1 MACELI
7 NSWTFIGLA
16 GAFLDLFIAY
26 ILLCGSSIAYL
37 ASKLLGLFGLS
48 LPCPCNGLFG
58 YPNKNICVQAILVND
73 PSLKISSVQSSAMKK
88 LPFDSIWNSCY
99 DGEDYGDERNDSQSN
114 SEKWQNGNVEMAGEA
129 SCSSWH
135 EKKEI
140 VGAKKESFGS
150 IPKRPGRPR
159 LGFRRRNRAASDG
172 GGKTFP
178 SLYDPLVGLSSSASV
193 GAKLGTTASTTS
205 ANSEDGKGS
214 SKGIGLLKQG
224 SQGFETDDD
233 PFAVAKKE
241 LAVVESKCGGDKN
254 SIRVLEQALDEEH
267 AGRTALYLELEK
279 ERIAASTAA
288 DEAMAMILRLQEEK
302 AAIEMEAK
310 QYQRMIEEKTAFDA
324 EEMNILKEILL
335 RREREKLFLE
345 KEVEAYKHMFFDKDQ
360 LDIDMF
366 DVASMQEQ
374 KSLNEE
380 PVLMSP
386 QSVGEK
392 FEITSFESPNQSF
405 DFGKECPIPRLNEG
419 AGLSSSIEKKQAYP
433 SRSDHESTT
442 PWKSDW
448 HVKSGEIT
456 SHQHSTAKAT
466 EANIVSSFNN
476 ERMVKRAEDLHGSD
490 SSIVRH
496 ILDVHVINQERG
508 NKKDNRSI
516 TVTTNLP
523 KTCDN
528 PTTGGL
534 EIEPARKRNSLE
546 RPGGLPPI
554 GPSRV
559 KSSPSI
565 SRRNSTSA
573 LDYEKFKIDNEV
585 GLLRERLRI
594 VQQGREKLNVPA
606 ERKEREQVQ
615 MQIMENLANQL
626 REIRQLSEPGKA
638 LQQASLPPPSSKVKS
653 KKRFRQGAPLGAMRS
668 I

>member
-1 MACELI
+1 MR
-7 NSWTFIGLA
+7 
-16 GAFLDLFIAY
+16 
-26 ILLCGSSIAYL
+26 
-37 ASKLLGLFGLS
+37 
-48 LPCPCNGLFG
+48 G
-58 YPNKNICVQAILVND
+58 YKFMDIQW
-73 PSLKISSVQSSAMKK
+73 PSG
-88 LPFDSIWNSCY
+88 FY

-159 LGFRRRNRAASDG
+159 LGFRRRKRAASDG

-178 SLYDPLVGLSSSASV
+178 ALYDPLVCLSSSASV
-193 GAKLGTTASTTS
+193 GAKLGTPASITS

-224 SQGFETDDD
+224 SHGFETDDD

-310 QYQRMIEEKTAFDA
+310 Q
-324 EEMNILKEILL
+324 
-335 RREREKLFLE
+335 REREKLFLE
-345 KEVEAYKHMFFDKDQ
+345 KEVEAYKQMFFDKDQ

-374 KSLNEE
+374 KTLNEE

-433 SRSDHESTT
+433 SRSDHEPTT
-442 PWKSDW
+442 PWESDW
-448 HVKSGEIT
+448 HEKSGEIS
-456 SHQHSTAKAT
+456 SHQHSIAKAT

-606 ERKEREQVQ
+606 GRKEREQVQ

-638 LQQASLPPPSSKVKS
+638 LQQASLPPPSSKVLYYTLCIIKS
-653 KKRFRQGAPLGAMRS
+653 ILHFVLRDSFF
-668 I
+668 

>member
-1 MACELI
+1 MACEVI
-7 NSWTFIGLA
+7 NSWTFNGLA

-58 YPNKNICVQAILVND
+58 YPNKNICVQAMLVND
-73 PSLKISSVQSSAMKK
+73 PSFKISSVQSSAMKK
-88 LPFDSIWNSCY
+88 LPFDSIWNSFY

-159 LGFRRRNRAASDG
+159 LGFRRRKRAASDG

-178 SLYDPLVGLSSSASV
+178 ALYDPLVCLSSSASV
-193 GAKLGTTASTTS
+193 GAKLGTPASITS

-224 SQGFETDDD
+224 SHGFETDDD

-310 QYQRMIEEKTAFDA
+310 Q
-324 EEMNILKEILL
+324 
-335 RREREKLFLE
+335 REREKLFLE
-345 KEVEAYKHMFFDKDQ
+345 KEVEAYKQMFFDKDQ

-374 KSLNEE
+374 KTLNEE

-433 SRSDHESTT
+433 SRSDHEPTT
-442 PWKSDW
+442 PWESDW
-448 HVKSGEIT
+448 HEKSGEIS
-456 SHQHSTAKAT
+456 SHQHSIAKAT

-606 ERKEREQVQ
+606 GRKEREQVQ

>member
-1 MACELI
+1 MACEVI
-7 NSWTFIGLA
+7 NSWTFNGLA

-58 YPNKNICVQAILVND
+58 YPNKNICVQAI
-73 PSLKISSVQSSAMKK
+73 
-88 LPFDSIWNSCY
+88 FY

-159 LGFRRRNRAASDG
+159 LGFRRRKRAASDG

-178 SLYDPLVGLSSSASV
+178 ALYDPLVCLSSSASV
-193 GAKLGTTASTTS
+193 GAKLGTPASITS

-224 SQGFETDDD
+224 SHGFETDDD

-310 QYQRMIEEKTAFDA
+310 Q
-324 EEMNILKEILL
+324 
-335 RREREKLFLE
+335 REREKLFLE
-345 KEVEAYKHMFFDKDQ
+345 KEVEAYKQMFFDKDQ

-374 KSLNEE
+374 KTLNEE

-433 SRSDHESTT
+433 SRSDHEPTT
-442 PWKSDW
+442 PWESDW
-448 HVKSGEIT
+448 HEKSGEIS
-456 SHQHSTAKAT
+456 SHQHSIAKAT

-606 ERKEREQVQ
+606 GRKEREQVQ

-638 LQQASLPPPSSKVKS
+638 LQQASLPPPSSKVLYYTLCIIKS
-653 KKRFRQGAPLGAMRS
+653 ILHFVLRDSFF
-668 I
+668 